1 MFQALKNEEY
11 LKDLTIR
18 MAHHSTAIEGNTLT
32 QNQTASIILENFI
45 PNQTSEREFFEVRNY
60 RFVIPK
66 VLELY
71 EQNLRDKKSIDIH
84 QIKELHSV
92 LMDNLIDNKGQFK
105 TIPNLIVGADFETSK
120 PYLVPTH
127 LQEMLNNLD
136 YQIKQ
141 SKSDDEKLEAIL
153 QSHFHFEKIHPFSD
167 GNGRVG
173 RLLMFYFCI
182 ENEITPFVIQ
192 KEQKPLYISI
202 LRENNLSEFKKL
214 AKTQQEIELGRLD
227 IFLNQHKQEKK
238 KYCFKQDNQCK
249 TRSRGR

>member
-1 MFQALKNEEY
+1 MKLLKASKDNEY

-32 QNQTASIILENFI
+32 QNQTASIILEKFI
-45 PNQTSEREFFEVRNY
+45 PNQTSEKEFFEVRNY

-71 EQNLRDKKSIDIH
+71 EQNLKEQKSIDLY
-84 QIKELHSV
+84 QIKELHNI

-105 TIPNLIVGADFETSK
+105 TIPNVILGASFETSK

-127 LQEMLNNLD
+127 LQEMLNNLN

-167 GNGRVG
+167 GNGRMG
-173 RLLMFYFCI
+173 RLLMFYFCV
-182 ENEITPFVIQ
+182 ENKISPFVIQ
-192 KEQKPLYISI
+192 KEQKPSYISI
-202 LRENNLSEFKKL
+202 LRENNLNEFKRL
-214 AKTQQEIELGRLD
+214 AKAQQEIELKRFK
-227 IFLNQHKQEKK
+227 IFSNQHKQEKK
-238 KYCFKQDNQCK
+238 RDSF
-249 TRSRGR
+249 